1 MPAEEPGQ
9 EFRARAQQRRSD
21 QDRTLLAMRQLETA
35 LASAAPRR
43 EQAWRADVRAA
54 LDVLAE
60 TAASEARNA
69 ELPDSLLSDI
79 ARSQPWL
86 RNRTRGLRLHY
97 RQLQDTIASLRD
109 EFSESGDAQVDFADL
124 RQRLSSVLSGLRHQ
138 QARESDLIYEAYYDA
153 FGSDIALDAGNP
165 PGWPEADA
173 DGRWKTTLASVQARC
188 PGCWAGRGR
197 RCRTGPARRGR
208 PGSR

>member
-1 MPAEEPGQ
+1 MGTTMPAEEPGPGY
-9 EFRARAQQRRSD
+9 RAQAQQRQDD
-21 QDRTLLAMRQLETA
+21 QDATLLAMQQLEAA

-43 EQAWRADVRAA
+43 EHVWRIGVRAA

-79 ARSQPWL
+79 ARSQPRL
-86 RNRTRGLRLHY
+86 RNRVRGLRLHY

-109 EFSESGDAQVDFADL
+109 ELNEPGDPPADFADL

-138 QARESDLIYEAYYDA
+138 RARESDLIYEAYYEA
-153 FGSDIALDAGNP
+153 FGTDVALDADNP
-165 PGWPEADA
+165 PG
-173 DGRWKTTLASVQARC
+173 
-188 PGCWAGRGR
+188 
-197 RCRTGPARRGR
+197 
-208 PGSR
+208 